1 MTPKVEHQKVKHQV
15 LKRFLKR
22 KGACFCTLILIAM
35 VLMCFTIP
43 LLADKG
49 VVKLD
54 PYGYDIVKAAP
65 SSAHLLGTDDVGRD
79 CLARLLYGGRISLTV
94 AFFSTVIATVIGV
107 VLGLLA
113 GYFRGFWEVV
123 VMRLTDVFMSFPSN
137 VFALV
142 LVAVFEPSVVLLT
155 VVIGVLSWVSFAKLV
170 YSQTISVKEKDYI
183 EAARAMGNGSFRI
196 LVKYVL
202 PNVMA
207 PIWITFTL
215 HLGMGIMIESGLS
228 FLGVGIQP
236 PIASWGN
243 IINSAQKLMILK
255 NCPWMWLPAGICL
268 VVFIV
273 CINVVGEGLR
283 AALDP
288 KTRM

>member
-1 MTPKVEHQKVKHQV
+1 MAETTKVENKHQA

-22 KGACFCTLILIAM
+22 KSACVCMGILIIM
-35 VLMCFTIP
+35 IIVCFIIP

-49 VVKLD
+49 IINMDAYSYDTVKS
-54 PYGYDIVKAAP
+54 AP
-65 SSAHLLGTDDVGRD
+65 SAKHILGTDDVGRD
-79 CLARLLYGGRISLTV
+79 CFARLLYGGRVSLTV
-94 AFFSTVIATVIGV
+94 AFFSTVIAAVIGI
-107 VLGLLA
+107 LFGLLA

-123 VMRLTDVFMSFPSN
+123 VMRLTDIFMSFPSN

-142 LVAVFEPSVVLLT
+142 LVAVFKPSVLLLT
-155 VVIGVLSWVSFAKLV
+155 IVIGILSWVSFAKLI

-183 EAARAMGNGSFRI
+183 EAARAMGNSSFRI
-196 LVKYVL
+196 LFKYIL

-228 FLGVGIQP
+228 FLGVGVQP
-236 PIASWGN
+236 PTASWGN

-255 NCPWMWLPAGICL
+255 NCPWRWLPAGLCL
-268 VVFIV
+268 VVFVI

-288 KTRM
+288 KTRI

>member
-1 MTPKVEHQKVKHQV
+1 MAETTKVENKHQA

-22 KGACFCTLILIAM
+22 KSVCVCMVILIIM
-35 VLMCFTIP
+35 IIVCFIIP

-49 VVKLD
+49 IINMDAYSYDTVKS
-54 PYGYDIVKAAP
+54 AP
-65 SSAHLLGTDDVGRD
+65 SANHILGTDDVGRD
-79 CLARLLYGGRISLTV
+79 CFARLLYGGRVSLTV
-94 AFFSTVIATVIGV
+94 AFFSTVIAAVIGI
-107 VLGLLA
+107 LFGLLA

-123 VMRLTDVFMSFPSN
+123 VMRLTDIFMSFPSN

-142 LVAVFEPSVVLLT
+142 LVAVFKPSVLLLT
-155 VVIGVLSWVSFAKLV
+155 IVIGILSWVSFAKLI

-183 EAARAMGNGSFRI
+183 EAARAMGNSSFRI
-196 LVKYVL
+196 LFKYIL

-228 FLGVGIQP
+228 FLGVGVQP
-236 PIASWGN
+236 PTASWGN

-255 NCPWMWLPAGICL
+255 NCPWMWLPAGLCL
-268 VVFIV
+268 VVFVI

-288 KTRM
+288 KTRI

>member
-1 MTPKVEHQKVKHQV
+1 MAETTKVENKHQA

-22 KGACFCTLILIAM
+22 KSVCVCMVILIIM
-35 VLMCFTIP
+35 IIVCFIIP

-49 VVKLD
+49 IINMDAYSYDTVKS
-54 PYGYDIVKAAP
+54 AP
-65 SSAHLLGTDDVGRD
+65 SAKHILGTDDVGRD
-79 CLARLLYGGRISLTV
+79 CFARLLYGGRVSLTV
-94 AFFSTVIATVIGV
+94 AFFSTVIAAVIGI
-107 VLGLLA
+107 LFGLLA

-123 VMRLTDVFMSFPSN
+123 VMRLTDIFMSFPSN

-142 LVAVFEPSVVLLT
+142 LVAVFKPSVLLLT
-155 VVIGVLSWVSFAKLV
+155 IVIGILSWVSFAKLI

-183 EAARAMGNGSFRI
+183 EAARAMGNSSFRI
-196 LVKYVL
+196 LFKYIL

-215 HLGMGIMIESGLS
+215 HLGMGFMIESGLS
-228 FLGVGIQP
+228 FLGVGVQP
-236 PIASWGN
+236 PTASWGN

-255 NCPWMWLPAGICL
+255 NCPWMWLPAGLCL
-268 VVFIV
+268 VVFVI

-288 KTRM
+288 KTRI

>member
-1 MTPKVEHQKVKHQV
+1 MAETTKVENKHQA

-22 KGACFCTLILIAM
+22 KSVCVCMVILIIM
-35 VLMCFTIP
+35 IIVCFIIP

-49 VVKLD
+49 IINMDAYSYDTVKS
-54 PYGYDIVKAAP
+54 AP
-65 SSAHLLGTDDVGRD
+65 SAKHILGTDDVGRD
-79 CLARLLYGGRISLTV
+79 CFARLLYVGRVSLTV
-94 AFFSTVIATVIGV
+94 AFFSTVIAAVIGI
-107 VLGLLA
+107 LFGLLA

-123 VMRLTDVFMSFPSN
+123 VMRLTDIFMSFPSN

-142 LVAVFEPSVVLLT
+142 LVAVFKPSVLLLT
-155 VVIGVLSWVSFAKLV
+155 IVIGILSWVSFAKLI

-183 EAARAMGNGSFRI
+183 EAARAMGNSSFRI
-196 LVKYVL
+196 LFKYIL

-228 FLGVGIQP
+228 FLGVGVQP
-236 PIASWGN
+236 PTASWGN

-255 NCPWMWLPAGICL
+255 NCPWMWLPAGLCL
-268 VVFIV
+268 VVFVI

-288 KTRM
+288 KTRI

>member
-1 MTPKVEHQKVKHQV
+1 MAETTKVENKHQAF
-15 LKRFLKR
+15 KRFLKR
-22 KGACFCTLILIAM
+22 KSACVCMGILIIM
-35 VLMCFTIP
+35 IIVCFIIP

-49 VVKLD
+49 IINMDAYSYDTVKS
-54 PYGYDIVKAAP
+54 AP
-65 SSAHLLGTDDVGRD
+65 SAKHILGTDDVGRD
-79 CLARLLYGGRISLTV
+79 CFARLLYGGRVSLTV
-94 AFFSTVIATVIGV
+94 AFFSTVIAAVIGI
-107 VLGLLA
+107 LFGLLA

-123 VMRLTDVFMSFPSN
+123 VMRLTDIFMSFPSN

-142 LVAVFEPSVVLLT
+142 LVAVFKPSVLLLT
-155 VVIGVLSWVSFAKLV
+155 IVIGILSWVSFAKLI

-183 EAARAMGNGSFRI
+183 EAARAMGNSSFRI
-196 LVKYVL
+196 LFKYIL

-228 FLGVGIQP
+228 FLGVGVQP
-236 PIASWGN
+236 PTASWGN

-255 NCPWMWLPAGICL
+255 NCPWMWLPAGLCL
-268 VVFIV
+268 VVFVI

-288 KTRM
+288 KTRI

>member
-1 MTPKVEHQKVKHQV
+1 MAETTKVENKHQA

-22 KGACFCTLILIAM
+22 KSACVCMVILIIM
-35 VLMCFTIP
+35 IIVCFIIP

-49 VVKLD
+49 IINMDAYSYDTVKS
-54 PYGYDIVKAAP
+54 AP
-65 SSAHLLGTDDVGRD
+65 SAKHILGTDDVGRD
-79 CLARLLYGGRISLTV
+79 CFARLLYGGRVSLTV
-94 AFFSTVIATVIGV
+94 AFFSTVIAAVIGI
-107 VLGLLA
+107 LFGLLA
-113 GYFRGFWEVV
+113 GYFRGFWEVI
-123 VMRLTDVFMSFPSN
+123 VMRLTDIFMSFPSN

-142 LVAVFEPSVVLLT
+142 LVAVFKPSVLLLT
-155 VVIGVLSWVSFAKLV
+155 IVIGILSWVSFAKLI

-183 EAARAMGNGSFRI
+183 EAARAMGNSSFRI
-196 LVKYVL
+196 LFKYIL

-228 FLGVGIQP
+228 FLGVGVQP
-236 PIASWGN
+236 PTASWGN

-255 NCPWMWLPAGICL
+255 NCPWMWLPAGLCL
-268 VVFIV
+268 VVFVI

-288 KTRM
+288 KTRI

>member
-1 MTPKVEHQKVKHQV
+1 MAEKVKVQNKHQAI
-15 LKRFLKR
+15 KRFLKR
-22 KGACFCTLILIAM
+22 KGACVCMAILIFM
-35 VLMCFTIP
+35 VIVCFIVP
-43 LLADKG
+43 FLADKG
-49 VVKLD
+49 IIKMD
-54 PYGYDIVKAAP
+54 AYSYDIVKSAP
-65 SSAHLLGTDDVGRD
+65 SANHILGTDDVGRD
-79 CLARLLYGGRISLTV
+79 CLARLLYGGRVSLTV
-94 AFFSTVIATVIGV
+94 AFFSTVIAAAIGIL
-107 VLGLLA
+107 LGLLA

-123 VMRLTDVFMSFPSN
+123 VMRLTDIFMSFPSN

-142 LVAVFEPSVVLLT
+142 LVAVFKPSVLLLT
-155 VVIGVLSWVSFAKLV
+155 IVIGILSWVSFAKLI

-183 EAARAMGNGSFRI
+183 EAAKAMGNSSLRI
-196 LVKYVL
+196 LFKYVL

-228 FLGVGIQP
+228 FLGVGVQP
-236 PIASWGN
+236 PTASWGN

-255 NCPWMWLPAGICL
+255 NCPWMWLPAGLCL
-268 VVFIV
+268 VVFVI

-288 KTRM
+288 KTRN

>member
-1 MTPKVEHQKVKHQV
+1 MAETTKVENKHQA

-22 KGACFCTLILIAM
+22 KSVCVCIIMIIVCFI
-35 VLMCFTIP
+35 IP

-49 VVKLD
+49 IINMDAYSYDTVKS
-54 PYGYDIVKAAP
+54 AP
-65 SSAHLLGTDDVGRD
+65 SAKHILGTDDVGRD
-79 CLARLLYGGRISLTV
+79 CFARLLYGGRVSLTV
-94 AFFSTVIATVIGV
+94 AFFSTVIAAVIGI
-107 VLGLLA
+107 LFGLLA

-123 VMRLTDVFMSFPSN
+123 VMRLTDIFMSFPSN

-142 LVAVFEPSVVLLT
+142 LVAVFKPSVLLLT
-155 VVIGVLSWVSFAKLV
+155 IVIGILSWVSFAKLI

-183 EAARAMGNGSFRI
+183 EAARAMGNSSFRI
-196 LVKYVL
+196 LFKYIL

-228 FLGVGIQP
+228 FLGVGVQP
-236 PIASWGN
+236 PTASWGN

-255 NCPWMWLPAGICL
+255 NCPWMWLPAGLCL
-268 VVFIV
+268 VVFVI

-288 KTRM
+288 KTRI